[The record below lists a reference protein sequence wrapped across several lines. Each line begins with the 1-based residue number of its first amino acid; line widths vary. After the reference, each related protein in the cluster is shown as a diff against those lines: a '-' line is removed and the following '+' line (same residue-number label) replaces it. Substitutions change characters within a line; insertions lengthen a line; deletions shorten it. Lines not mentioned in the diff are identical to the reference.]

1 MGNIGVSM
9 PSGHMDA
16 CQYRDFGCF
25 CHNREFLR
33 ICAIVRA
40 TYEHVAIGDFVLFTI
55 VKSIL
60 ELMPV
65 YGVFFLFST
74 IIGSI
79 LGSMPLFG
87 QQKYSRY
94 RECFCLPSLLGVFW
108 KYKPLSSHI
117 LSLSKHLM
125 IYLFC
130 AIWWQRRVL
139 KCKYFPW
146 RGSVR
151 LESRMFIMGGKYTVR
166 GGYVS

>member
-79 LGSMPLFG
+79 LGSMPLF
-87 QQKYSRY
+87 KSI
-94 RECFCLPSLLGVFW
+94 PD
-108 KYKPLSSHI
+108 I
-117 LSLSKHLM
+117 
-125 IYLFC
+125 
-130 AIWWQRRVL
+130 
-139 KCKYFPW
+139 
-146 RGSVR
+146 GSVFVFR
-151 LESRMFIMGGKYTVR
+151 HYWEYFGSISHYRVIFCHYQSTWWFICFVPFDGKGVSWNANIFHGGGVYALKAECL
-166 GGYVS
+166 SWEANIP

>member
-65 YGVFFLFST
+65 YGVYFFCFL
-74 IIGSI
+74 
-79 LGSMPLFG
+79 PLLEVYWDLCRCS
-87 QQKYSRY
+87 K
-94 RECFCLPSLLGVFW
+94 VF
-108 KYKPLSSHI
+108 PI
-117 LSLSKHLM
+117 
-125 IYLFC
+125 
-130 AIWWQRRVL
+130 
-139 KCKYFPW
+139 
-146 RGSVR
+146 
-151 LESRMFIMGGKYTVR
+151 
-166 GGYVS
+166 